1 MKIGSA
7 FAHVFDRL
15 RRFRACFRA
24 IFDDFN
30 AAIVSYDS
38 AHHLNIHV
46 NRHHGTT
53 LENSK
58 NNVTLLTITSISG
71 IIVAKETVAIATAVN
86 EVSTC

>member
-1 MKIGSA
+1 VAGYLFA
-7 FAHVFDRL
+7 FAKLYRK
-15 RRFRACFRA
+15 R
-24 IFDDFN
+24 
-30 AAIVSYDS
+30 YDA

>member
-1 MKIGSA
+1 MYLTVCGY
-7 FAHVFDRL
+7 FGLVFEQFLMISMRQS
-15 RRFRACFRA
+15 R
-24 IFDDFN
+24 
-30 AAIVSYDS
+30 AAIA